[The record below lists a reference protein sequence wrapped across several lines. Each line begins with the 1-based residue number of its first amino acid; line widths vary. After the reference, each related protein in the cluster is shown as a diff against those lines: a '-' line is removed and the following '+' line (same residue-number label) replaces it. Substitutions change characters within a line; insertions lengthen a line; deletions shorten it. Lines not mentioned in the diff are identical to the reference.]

1 MARGPQAVR
10 SALVEAAVDLFA
22 DKGDASVRAVA
33 ERAGVNHGLVHHYLG
48 GKPGLRAAV
57 LERLAAS
64 IYAELELPAGSSVR
78 EIGVA
83 ALRMTRSDPRFV
95 KILARALLDGDLPT
109 QLQTSFPVVAR
120 LREAAPSD
128 PVLARAALA
137 EGLALGLGALVFGS
151 WIRAALELSEA
162 QFDAAHDAALE
173 RIFARLDGPGP
184 NEAPQ

>member
-1 MARGPQAVR
+1 VR
-10 SALVEAAVDLFA
+10 SALVEAAADLFA

-64 IYAELELPAGSSVR
+64 IHSGLGRPSGGSVR
-78 EIGVA
+78 DIGLA
-83 ALRMTRSDPRFV
+83 ALRAVQADPRFV

-120 LREAAPSD
+120 LREAAPVD
-128 PVLARAALA
+128 PAIARAAIA
-137 EGLALGLGALVFGS
+137 EGLALGLGALVFGP
-151 WIRAALELSEA
+151 WIRAALEIDEA
-162 QFDAAHDAALE
+162 QFDAAHDAAIE
-173 RIFARLDGPGP
+173 RIFARLSGPDP
-184 NEAPQ
+184 DEEAR